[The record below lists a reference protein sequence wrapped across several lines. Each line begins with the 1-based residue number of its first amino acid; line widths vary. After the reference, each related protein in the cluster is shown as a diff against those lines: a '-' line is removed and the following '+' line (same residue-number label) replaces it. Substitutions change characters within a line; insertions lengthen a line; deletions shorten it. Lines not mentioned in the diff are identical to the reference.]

1 VNAAAEQFELGI
13 RSRVPFAEYMALPA
27 LSISRLKE
35 IGRSPQHYLH
45 RLTVP
50 KESAALRLGT
60 AAHTAVLEPERFER
74 QFAVWE
80 RRSEKTGNLCP
91 RNGQYWD
98 AFLAENPGKTIITAD
113 EHALAVA
120 IQRAVRAHPVAS
132 RYLES
137 GDPEV
142 SLTWTRE
149 DGRPCR
155 ARIDWLTTI
164 DGLPLIVG
172 LKTSRDCRHMPFGAQ
187 AAKLGYH
194 MQWAW
199 YYDGFGA
206 IKPAE
211 PKVVE
216 IVVESDAPHAV
227 AVYSIPNDILL
238 QGRDDY
244 ELLLAKLNECE
255 ATGEFPGPNEVEEP
269 LTLPTWIYQ
278 QTDDLGDLGLE

>member
-1 VNAAAEQFELGI
+1 MSAVLQLETGI
-13 RSRVPFAEYMALPA
+13 RSRVPWDEYTALPA

-35 IGRSPQHYLH
+35 IGRSPQHYAY
-45 RLTVP
+45 RLDHP
-50 KESAALRLGT
+50 KDTPALRLGT

-74 QFAVWE
+74 QFAVWS

-98 AFLAENPGKTIITAD
+98 AFERENAGKTIITAD
-113 EHALAVA
+113 EFELAAA
-120 IQRAVRAHPVAS
+120 IQRAVRSHPVAS

-142 SLTWTRE
+142 TLTWFRE

-155 ARIDWLTTI
+155 ARIDWLTTV
-164 DGLPLIVG
+164 DAQPVLVG
-172 LKTSRDCRHMPFGAQ
+172 LKTSRDCRHMPFGTQ

-194 MQWAW
+194 MQWSW
-199 YYDGFGA
+199 YRDGFE
-206 IKPAE
+206 IVKRVE

-244 ELLLAKLNECE
+244 ERLLEQLAACE
-255 ATGEFPGPNEVEEP
+255 STGAFPGPHDAEEP

-278 QTDDLGDLGLE
+278 QTDDLGELGLE